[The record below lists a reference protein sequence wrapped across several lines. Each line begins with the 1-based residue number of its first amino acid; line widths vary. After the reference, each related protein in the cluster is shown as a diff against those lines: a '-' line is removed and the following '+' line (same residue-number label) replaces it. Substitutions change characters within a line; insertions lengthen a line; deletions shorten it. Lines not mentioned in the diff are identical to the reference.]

1 MNKVYKLRIYPNK
14 SQIKLINE
22 TLGCCRYISNLYID
36 YEKDYY
42 DKTGEFL
49 SGYSFSKIINK
60 LKKTSD
66 SYSWISNYSS
76 KAIKDAIM
84 NTEKAFKNFF
94 KRHNGFP
101 KFKSKRRL
109 TKESFFFIKDN
120 IHYTDNKNIIKLPIL
135 GKVRITQYNYLPDIS
150 TITSG
155 RIIKE
160 KDKYY
165 VSFTVE
171 ELSKYIPHESYKIG
185 IDVGVRKYAAIHFST
200 GENIDIPHF
209 KDLPIVESIFN
220 KINKLK
226 KIISKKVEINYG
238 KLLHNYLDTHHEI
251 PNDKEKKDLKGES
264 YKTSCIIKLQKK
276 VSRLYTKL
284 TNIRKD
290 FIYKL
295 GYVIVVRTKPRVI
308 TMENLT
314 VTNMLQNDS
323 PETLHNYIGMSGF
336 CMFRTHMINKCMEYN
351 TELRLANK
359 YFASSKICS
368 RCGNK
373 KHDLGSKEKYH
384 CNECGLEIDRDTNAA
399 INLCNLKKNKCT
411 VVVK

>member
-1 MNKVYKLRIYPNK
+1 MHKVYKLRIYPNT
-14 SQIKLINE
+14 SQTKLINK
-22 TLGCCRYISNLYID
+22 TLDCCRWVSNRYLEEEIRHYT
-36 YEKDYY
+36 E
-42 DKTGEFL
+42 TGKFL
-49 SGYSFSKIINK
+49 SGYDFEKIINRM
-60 LKKTSD
+60 KKTD
-66 SYSWISNYSS
+66 EYSWIAKYNAH
-76 KAIKDAIM
+76 AINHAIFDKG
-84 NTEKAFKNFF
+84 KAFENFF

-101 KFKSKRRL
+101 KFKSKKKQTGGSL
-109 TKESFFFIKDN
+109 YFDKPA
-120 IHYTDNKNIIKLPIL
+120 IHYTDNKYIIKLPIL
-135 GKVRITQYNYLPDIS
+135 GKVRITQYNYLPNIDS
-150 TITSG
+150 ITSG

-165 VSFTVE
+165 VSFITE
-171 ELSKYIPHESYKIG
+171 EPSKRIKHEDYKLG

-200 GENIDIPHF
+200 GENINIPHF

-226 KIISKKVEINYG
+226 KIISKKVEVNYG

-264 YKTSCIIKLQKK
+264 YDTSCIKKLQKK

-284 TNIRKD
+284 TNIKTD
-290 FIYKL
+290 FIHKL
-295 GYVIVVRTKPRVI
+295 VYVIVVRTKPRVI

-323 PETLHNYIGMSGF
+323 PETLHRYISMSGF

-368 RCGNK
+368 CCGNK
-373 KHDLGSKEKYH
+373 KHDLGSNEKYH
-384 CNECGLEIDRDTNAA
+384 CDICGLEIDRDTNAA
-399 INLCNLKKNKCT
+399 INLCKLKKNKCT